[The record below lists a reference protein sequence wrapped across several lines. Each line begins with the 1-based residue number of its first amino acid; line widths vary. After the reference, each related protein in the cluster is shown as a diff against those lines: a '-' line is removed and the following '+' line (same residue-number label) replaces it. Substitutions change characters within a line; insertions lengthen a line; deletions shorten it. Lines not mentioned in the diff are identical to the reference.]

1 MLNSNRNT
9 DWDEATAETA
19 LAKALG
25 ARKVLWLGEG
35 LFNDHTDGHVDNLAR
50 FVAPGVVACPVA
62 WGTKDPNAD
71 VYDAAA
77 RDLAAMTDA
86 DGNPIRVIRIP
97 SPGVVVDEDEKVVP
111 ASHMNFLI
119 ANGAVIVPTYGDETA
134 AGLACKV
141 LAEVFPDREIIPLPS
156 VAILSGGGSFH
167 CITQQEPA

>member
-1 MLNSNRNT
+1 M
-9 DWDEATAETA
+9 
-19 LAKALG
+19 
-25 ARKVLWLGEG
+25 
-35 LFNDHTDGHVDNLAR
+35 
-50 FVAPGVVACPVA
+50 A
-62 WGTKDPNAD
+62 WGTRDPNAD

-119 ANGAVIVPTYGDETA
+119 ANRAVIVPTYAEASGSA
-134 AGLACKV
+134 AVAALRE
-141 LAEVFPDREIIPLPS
+141 LFPDREVVGLPS
-156 VAILSGGGSFH
+156 TAILTGGGSFH